1 MTEGKLR
8 REAAEAQHSARM
20 PGEAKRQKHKIKK
33 HIGEAAIWSKAI
45 QGDGCK
51 RSKNNMPEGR
61 EGETEK

>member
-33 HIGEAAIWSKAI
+33 HIGEAAI
-45 QGDGCK
+45 
-51 RSKNNMPEGR
+51 
-61 EGETEK
+61 